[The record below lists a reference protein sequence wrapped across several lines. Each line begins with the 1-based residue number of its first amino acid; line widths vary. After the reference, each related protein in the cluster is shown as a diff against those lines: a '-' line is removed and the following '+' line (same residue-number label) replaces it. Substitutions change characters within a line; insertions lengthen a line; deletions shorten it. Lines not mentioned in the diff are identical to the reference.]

1 VILLQLQI
9 AFDRMP
15 IARAAEITRA
25 VASIADWIEVGTSLI
40 KTGGVRAIEQ
50 IVEAAGSTP
59 VLADLKTVDD
69 AAYEFG
75 LIFDAGA
82 KAGTVLALAADASIE
97 RASSVASDRGGEV
110 LVDLMLAG
118 PDRAAALASRMGPE
132 AMLLVHVGK
141 DTGSSGPDPLS
152 SVGAWAGGRR
162 IAVAGGLTL
171 SSLESLRS
179 HPGSR
184 AIVGS
189 AITGAG
195 DPVEAALA
203 FRAAADGEKEQ
214 SE

>member
-1 VILLQLQI
+1 MQLQI

-15 IARAAEITRA
+15 IARAAEIARA
-25 VASIADWIEVGTSLI
+25 VAGIADWIEVGTSLI
-40 KTGGVRAIEQ
+40 KTGGVRGIEQ

-59 VLADLKTVDD
+59 VLADLKSVDD

-82 KAGTVLALAADASIE
+82 QAGTVLALAADASIE
-97 RASSVASDRGGEV
+97 TARSVAIDRGGEV

-132 AMLLVHVGK
+132 AMLLAHVGK
-141 DTGSSGPDPLS
+141 DTGSSGPDPLA
-152 SVGAWAGGRR
+152 SVGAWAAGRR

-171 SSLESLRS
+171 ASVESLRS
-179 HPGSR
+179 HPGVR

-189 AITGAG
+189 AITAAP

-203 FRAAADGEKEQ
+203 FRAAADGTKEQ
-214 SE
+214 RQ

>member
-1 VILLQLQI
+1 MQLQI

-15 IARAAEITRA
+15 LDRAAEITRA

-50 IVEAAGSTP
+50 IVEAAGPTP

-97 RASSVASDRGGEV
+97 TASSVASDRGGEV

-118 PDRAAALASRMGPE
+118 PDRAAALATRIRSQ
-132 AMLLVHVGK
+132 AMLLAHVGK
-141 DTGSSGPDPLS
+141 DTGPSGSDPLS
-152 SVGAWAGGRR
+152 LVGAWAAGRR

-179 HPGSR
+179 HPGVR

-189 AITGAG
+189 AITAAA
-195 DPVEAALA
+195 DPVKAALA
-203 FRAAADGEKEQ
+203 FRAAADGTKEQ
-214 SE
+214 SK

>member
-1 VILLQLQI
+1 MQLQI

-15 IARAAEITRA
+15 IARAVGIARA

-40 KTGGVRAIEQ
+40 KTGGMRAIEQ

-82 KAGTVLALAADASIE
+82 KAGTVLALAADASIDT
-97 RASSVASDRGGEV
+97 ACSVASDRGGEV

-118 PDRAAALASRMGPE
+118 PARAADLASRMGPE
-132 AMLLVHVGK
+132 AMLLAHVGK
-141 DTGSSGPDPLS
+141 DTGSFGADPLA
-152 SVGAWAGGRR
+152 SVGAWAAGGR

-171 SSLESLRS
+171 SSVESLRS
-179 HPGSR
+179 HPGVR

-189 AITGAG
+189 AITAAG
-195 DPVEAALA
+195 NPVEAALA
-203 FRAAADGEKEQ
+203 FRAAADGTKEQ
-214 SE
+214 ST